1 MQVTVTYPDWKAP
14 AEDGKIL
21 IWPEP
26 HEIIA
31 QTHAN
36 QRALSSAS
44 DVRISRIPLNEL
56 RRLQRAALDHD
67 DARPLVA
74 TGHQTELIHAGVWV
88 KHVLI
93 NTAAKELEGGAIQ
106 FAVDTD
112 SPKHLTLRW
121 PGERMPIT
129 DDARIT
135 TAAWSGLLDAPSP
148 THLAKIADH
157 FLDAAHHW
165 NYQPVLPA
173 VISSL
178 RPETSAA
185 GKLSPA
191 IVDANLALDHSL
203 GLEHRAMLVS
213 PILLGEPYLAFV
225 HHVMNDA
232 DAFAHVYNG
241 ALAEFRRAHKTKSP
255 TRPMPDLFVSSE
267 SIEAPFWLDNLATG
281 ERSRP
286 SVFRSDGGF
295 VLELLSGDEFVFDR
309 NASGLTAASKLDE
322 WLRDTQHR
330 LSPRALTLT
339 TFIRMLIA
347 DNFVHGIGGGRYDQ
361 VSDAII
367 RDYFKLE
374 PPAFAVTTGTLY
386 FPEAVTRQRA
396 CVRCVLQEGH
406 RLKHGL
412 LGDRKMQ
419 FVSQIN
425 SLPHGSLERQGV
437 FSAMHRQRK
446 ELLQSDP
453 RIAKWEKRLRETQQR
468 ADEDETLFDREL
480 FYAIQSRQRLLE
492 MIERYD
498 AAFRGT

>member
-1 MQVTVTYPDWKAP
+1 MQVTATYPDWKAP

-26 HEIIA
+26 HEIVA
-31 QTHAN
+31 QTREN

-44 DVRISRIPLNEL
+44 DVRMSGVPLNEL

-67 DARPLVA
+67 DAKPLIA
-74 TGHQTELIHAGVWV
+74 TGHQTELVHAGVWV

-93 NTAAKELEGGAIQ
+93 NTAARELDGQAIQ

-112 SPKHLTLRW
+112 GPKHLTLRW
-121 PGERMPIT
+121 PGESMPIT

-165 NYQPVLPA
+165 NYQPVLPG
-173 VISSL
+173 VIASL
-178 RPETSAA
+178 RPEGTEV
-185 GKLSPA
+185 GKLSPSL
-191 IVDANLALDHSL
+191 VNANLALDHSL
-203 GLEHRAMLVS
+203 GLEHRAVLVS

-225 HHVMNDA
+225 HHVMSDA
-232 DAFAHVYNG
+232 EAFAKIYNG

-255 TRPMPDLFVSSE
+255 TRPMPDLFTSSE
-267 SIEAPFWLDNLATG
+267 SIEAPFWLDNLITG

-286 SVFRSDGGF
+286 SIFRTECGF
-295 VLELLSGDEFVFDR
+295 VLELLTGEEFVFARD
-309 NASGLTAASKLDE
+309 AGGLTAAAKLAR
-322 WLRDTQHR
+322 WLRNTQHR

-339 TFIRMLIA
+339 TFLRMLVA

-361 VSDAII
+361 VTDAII
-367 RDYFKLE
+367 RDYFKLD

-386 FPEAVTRQRA
+386 FPEAASRQRA

-406 RLKHGL
+406 RLKHAL
-412 LGDRKMQ
+412 LGERKMQ

-425 SLPHGSLERQGV
+425 SLPYGSLERQGL
-437 FSAMHRQRK
+437 FSAMHRERK

-453 RIAKWEKRLRETQQR
+453 RIAKWEKRLRETQQQSH
-468 ADEDETLFDREL
+468 EDETLFDREL

-498 AAFRGT
+498 AAFRQ